1 MNKNS
6 IKLFFLI
13 PSIFLII
20 APLISFPYGF
30 YTLLSIIVTLTS
42 AAIIYQSYKINKG
55 INEHSIIFLFILIL
69 YNPLIP
75 IYLSREVWLPINF
88 ATSGIYLYTLFKI
101 KKILSI

>member
-13 PSIFLII
+13 PAILLFI

-30 YTLLSIIVTLTS
+30 YTLLRIIVTLTS
-42 AAIIYQSYKINKG
+42 AVIIYQSYKINR
-55 INEHSIIFLFILIL
+55 INEYSIIFLFILIL

>member
-13 PSIFLII
+13 PAILLFI

-30 YTLLSIIVTLTS
+30 YTLLRIIVTLTS
-42 AAIIYQSYKINKG
+42 AVIIYQSYKINR
-55 INEHSIIFLFILIL
+55 INEHLIIFLFILIL

-88 ATSGIYLYTLFKI
+88 ATSVIYLYTLFKI

>member
-13 PSIFLII
+13 PAILLII

-30 YTLLSIIVTLTS
+30 YTLLRIIVTLTS
-42 AAIIYQSYKINKG
+42 AVIIYQSYKINR